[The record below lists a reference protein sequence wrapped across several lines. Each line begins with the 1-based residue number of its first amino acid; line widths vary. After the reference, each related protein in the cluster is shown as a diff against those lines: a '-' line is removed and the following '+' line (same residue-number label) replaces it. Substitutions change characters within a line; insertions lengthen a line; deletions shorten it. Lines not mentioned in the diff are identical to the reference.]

1 MLEDVQDPGN
11 VGTVIRTANALGIDI
26 VVLIGDCADPF
37 SPRCVRATMGAAF
50 RQCVVETELGALP
63 ALLRRWGLGLCGTAL
78 TDSAVDIRSA
88 DLRGCAVAVGNEGH
102 GLSGALLSLC
112 RETVIIP
119 MVPGSESL
127 NAAVAGAVAMW
138 ELKRREV

>member
-1 MLEDVQDPGN
+1 M
-11 VGTVIRTANALGIDI
+11 
-26 VVLIGDCADPF
+26 
-37 SPRCVRATMGAAF
+37 
-50 RQCVVETELGALP
+50 
-63 ALLRRWGLGLCGTAL
+63 
-78 TDSAVDIRSA
+78 DIRSA

-112 RETVIIP
+112 SETVIIP